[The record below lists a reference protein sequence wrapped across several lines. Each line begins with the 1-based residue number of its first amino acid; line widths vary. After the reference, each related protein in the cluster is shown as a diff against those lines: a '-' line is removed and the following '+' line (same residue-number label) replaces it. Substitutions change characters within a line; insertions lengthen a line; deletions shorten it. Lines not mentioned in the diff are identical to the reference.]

1 MSGEDRLGPQLG
13 SWQALACYL
22 SVATWLPQSLVV
34 GAQGENSTALGRI
47 FASSSNSLCPFAVD
61 SLRGGE
67 WREECFLLLPSK

>member
-47 FASSSNSLCPFAVD
+47 LPVPVTLYA
-61 SLRGGE
+61 
-67 WREECFLLLPSK
+67 LLLLTP